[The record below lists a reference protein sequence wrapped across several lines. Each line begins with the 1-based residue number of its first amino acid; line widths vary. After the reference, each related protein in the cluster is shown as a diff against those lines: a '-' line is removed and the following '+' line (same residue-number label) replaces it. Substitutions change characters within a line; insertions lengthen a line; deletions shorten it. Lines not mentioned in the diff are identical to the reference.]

1 MNIRWMSAFACKF
14 LMYEKKKEEKKLV
27 RVIIDRKKREKIG
40 IGRWK
45 AKAGRYRRFEM
56 KGKKRIF
63 SLVFFI
69 FYFYFKGK
77 NGMRGDIRSFTLDSL
92 HSRLCFVFYTLHLF
106 VKKKKSFLL
115 FYSRYFYIHPSQSP
129 RVSVHTKSR
138 GGAAYTL
145 CSLIFR
151 G

>member
-77 NGMRGDIRSFTLDSL
+77 NGSKNGMRGDIRSFTLDSL

-106 VKKKKSFLL
+106 VKKKAS
-115 FYSRYFYIHPSQSP
+115 SYFTLDIFTSIHHN
-129 RVSVHTKSR
+129 RHV
-138 GGAAYTL
+138 
-145 CSLIFR
+145 
-151 G
+151 